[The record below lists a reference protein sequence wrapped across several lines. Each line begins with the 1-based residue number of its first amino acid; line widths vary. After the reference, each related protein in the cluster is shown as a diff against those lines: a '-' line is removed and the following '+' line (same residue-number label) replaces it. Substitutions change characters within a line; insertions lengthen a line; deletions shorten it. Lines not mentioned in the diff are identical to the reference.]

1 MILLMY
7 FVIIAILGALAALM
21 TVRDVA
27 VIVAFLTLG
36 LGFPIILAATA
47 FVYGVCALPAVAGR
61 RFGSGWEGVALSAG
75 IMATVA
81 IVPGYDAQRRAE
93 EASIPFKRFDFAPPE
108 LIGVTSLEIRRRAA
122 DYDRTFMDTD
132 ACGYECRALLTYGRV
147 EWVRVVMI
155 DGAAAGSFYR
165 LERGKSCAAPDGAT
179 SETATCVLPA
189 RDSGETPE
197 LTIQFDTLS
206 LLPHDEPSP
215 LRLVVPRTT
224 KTVTAHWRE
233 GGEATEILHQTE
245 VGVDVAVVPAI
256 WGPIID
262 GMHSEGL
269 DIMRRRI
276 VIDRISFNGTL
287 ARLGLSLERPP
298 GVASVETKPTSGQ
311 SINDLMTRE
320 ALAVLNLPQT
330 ETFDP
335 QQAKP
340 IHDWLEHATN
350 MKEWTP
356 PSIDVLRRIAH
367 DRRIRSPMSFDRIFE
382 HNPVVT
388 AALMPDMLQMIATDG
403 IGPDHTAARRAAYT
417 FPRLAPAL
425 LEPYADQIV
434 ALLDRGR
441 AVQDILLP
449 AVGRLGVDPT
459 PYLLPFGAD
468 LDPRAIDRLAR
479 IKGACYADKR
489 WASKLVGLLKEALSS
504 NPHNERRRRKAFL
517 SAIANLGDRDFVAQE
532 LSRESDEARLLS
544 EINRYLTD
552 KRYPPNS
559 VCSTIGGD

>member
-7 FVIIAILGALAALM
+7 FVTIAIIGTLAALM
-21 TVRDVA
+21 TVRDMA
-27 VIVAFLTLG
+27 ILVAFLTLG
-36 LGFPIILAATA
+36 LGLPIIFAATA

-93 EASIPFKRFDFAPPE
+93 EVSIPFKRFDFAPPA
-108 LIGVTSLEIRRRAA
+108 LIGVTSLEIRRRSA
-122 DYDRTFMDTD
+122 DHDQTFMDQD

-155 DGAAAGSFYR
+155 DGAAAGSLYR
-165 LERGKSCAAPDGAT
+165 LERGKSCAAPGGST

-189 RDSGETPE
+189 RDSGEAPE

-276 VIDRISFNGTL
+276 VIDQISLNGTL
-287 ARLGLSLERPP
+287 ARLGLSLERPA
-298 GVASVETKPTSGQ
+298 GVAAVETKPTRGQ
-311 SINDLMTRE
+311 GVNDLMTRE

-340 IHDWLEHATN
+340 IHDWLERATN

-356 PSIDVLRRIAH
+356 PSIDFLRRIAH
-367 DRRIRSPMSFDRIFE
+367 DRRIRSLMSFDRIFE

-388 AALMPDMLQMIATDG
+388 AALMPDILQLIATDG
-403 IGPDHTAARRAAYT
+403 IGPDYTAARQAAYT
-417 FPRLAPAL
+417 FPRLAPAY

-441 AVQDILLP
+441 AVQEILLP

-468 LDPRAIDRLAR
+468 LDSRAIDRLAR

-489 WASKLVGLLKEALSS
+489 WAPKLVGPLREALRS
-504 NPHNERRRRKAFL
+504 NPKRGRRKAIL
-517 SAIANLGDRDFVAQE
+517 AAIANLGDRDFAVRE
-532 LSRESDEARLLS
+532 LSHGSDEARLLS

-552 KRYPPNS
+552 ERYQPNS
-559 VCSTIGGD
+559 VCATIGWD